1 MPIVSEAHRN
11 RERSHG
17 SAAAALRPARRVRS
31 FFDKRMLP
39 LRDYIPTRRVPFV
52 NYLLI
57 AANVIVFFVERTLLA
72 EGVDPRDLLGQYAL
86 VPAWAL
92 SDPLHGIVTA
102 FTAMFMHDPNGWA
115 HIGGNMLFLWIF
127 GDNVEDAIGHTKY
140 LFFYLACGLFA
151 AAAQLVIDPQSTI
164 PMLGAS
170 GAIAGVLAAYV
181 RLYPKSPILILNP
194 IFLLWLFFGPFFTL
208 PAWVVII
215 LFFVQNLFLGFASLG
230 TEQGGV
236 AFFAHIGGFIA
247 GLLLIHAILRSRV
260 RRDYDRWEGWRAPR
274 RRDPRVWE

>member
-1 MPIVSEAHRN
+1 MPSVSEAHGN
-11 RERSHG
+11 RERSTAQPWG
-17 SAAAALRPARRVRS
+17 GLRPARRVRS
-31 FFDKRMLP
+31 FFRKRMLP
-39 LRDYIPTRRVPFV
+39 LKDYIPTRRVPFV

-57 AANVIVFFVERTLLA
+57 AANVIVFFGERMLLA
-72 EGVDPRDLLGQYAL
+72 QGVDPRDLLGEYAL
-86 VPAWAL
+86 VPAWAIT
-92 SDPLHGIVTA
+92 DPWHGLLTA

-127 GDNVEDAIGHTKY
+127 GDNVEDAIGHAKY
-140 LFFYLACGLFA
+140 LFFYLACGFFA
-151 AAAQLVIDPQSTI
+151 AAAQLFIDPSSTI

-170 GAIAGVLAAYV
+170 GAIAGVLAAYL

-208 PAWVVII
+208 PAWIVIV

-230 TEQGGV
+230 TQQGGV
-236 AFFAHIGGFIA
+236 AFFAHVGGFVA
-247 GLLLIHAILRSRV
+247 GLLLVHAILKSGV

-274 RRDPRVWE
+274 RRDSHSWG